1 MLAQVVLTP
10 VESKKLIAR
19 AIARLDFVK
28 EAALNGMVVMHP
40 SSSTYFIVE
49 AITGERP
56 ATNYWVCGVVA
67 PRGMCVE
74 MAMVLGGYT
83 PKDETSNPGESLAWW
98 AIERGKLIK
107 EEKLSVL
114 LHRMKSTDVFI
125 KGVNALDPQGNVG
138 ILIGD
143 PMQGGTWGVIL
154 SAWRKKKFNL
164 VYPVGMEKL
173 IPTPISQ
180 AVKEAKQA
188 RYGYAMGLPTGLF
201 PRSNKGSTTIT
212 ELNAIEILSGAT
224 ATPIAAGGL
233 NGAEGAITLVVKGNE
248 EQVKKAIEH
257 IEESKGAVLPQLRLS
272 NCHDCQVP
280 DCRFRVG
287 DKHWFS
293 A

>member
-19 AIARLDFVK
+19 AIARMDFVK
-28 EAALNGMVVMHP
+28 EAAQNGMVVMHP

-56 ATNYWVCGVVA
+56 VTNYWVCGVVA

-74 MAMVLGGYT
+74 MAMVLGGHT
-83 PKDETSNPGESLAWW
+83 PRDGRNIPGESIAWW
-98 AIERGKLIK
+98 TIERGKLAG
-107 EEKLSVL
+107 EEQLSVL
-114 LHRMKSTDVFI
+114 LDRMKSTDVFI

-164 VYPVGMEKL
+164 VYPVGLEKL
-173 IPTPISQ
+173 IPTPISE

-188 RYGYAMGLPTGLF
+188 RYEYAMGLPTGLF
-201 PRSNKGSTTIT
+201 PCSNEGSTIVT
-212 ELNAIEILSGAT
+212 ELDAIEILSGAT

-233 NGAEGAITLVVKGNE
+233 SGAEGAITLVVKGNE

-257 IEESKGAVLPQLRLS
+257 IEESKGAQLPQLRLS
-272 NCHDCQVP
+272 NCHDCRVP

-287 DKHWFS
+287 EKHWFS

>member
-28 EAALNGMVVMHP
+28 EAALNGMVIMHP
-40 SSSTYFIVE
+40 SSSTYFIIE
-49 AITGERP
+49 AITGVKP

-74 MAMVLGGYT
+74 MAMVLGGHT
-83 PKDETSNPGESLAWW
+83 PQEGRNVPGESIAWW
-98 AIERGKLIK
+98 TIDHGEFVRG
-107 EEKLSVL
+107 EKLSIL
-114 LHRMKSTDVFI
+114 MDRMKSTDVVI
-125 KGVNALDPQGNVG
+125 KGVNALDTQGNVG

-143 PMQGGTWGVIL
+143 PMQGGTWGVVL

-164 VYPVGMEKL
+164 VYPVGLEKL
-173 IPTPISQ
+173 IPVPINE

-188 RYGYAMGLPTGLF
+188 KYEYAMGLPTGLF
-201 PRSNKGSTTIT
+201 PCSSERSTTVT

-224 ATPIAAGGL
+224 AIPIAAGGL
-233 NGAEGAITLVVKGNE
+233 NGAEGATTLVIKGNE
-248 EQVKKAIEH
+248 EQVGKAIEH
-257 IEESKGAVLPQLRLS
+257 VEASKGAKLPQLRLS
-272 NCHDCQVP
+272 NCHDCRVP